1 MVNMLIVTKVQ
12 ISFNSMEC
20 TKCPEIDATLI
31 FLNKIKTEKDIYKI

>member
-1 MVNMLIVTKVQ
+1 MLIR
-12 ISFNSMEC
+12 ISLYHVII